1 MFLAGGLLLNFGWLV
16 GTAPDAGWFGYANL
30 TSRQFSPG
38 PHLDFWILA
47 IQILGIS
54 SILGALNFVVT
65 IINMRAA
72 GMRLLWMP
80 VFVWMVLVTQ
90 VLVLLAFPPLTIG
103 MILGVSWVPLHSSA
117 GKPSARLLGPAD
129 LRAGDL
135 AGAVSTW

>member
-1 MFLAGGLLLNFGWLV
+1 MNFGWLV

-38 PHLDFWILA
+38 LRLDFWILA

-54 SILGALNFVVT
+54 SILGAFNFVVT

-90 VLVLLAFPPLTIG
+90 FLVLLAFPPLTVG
-103 MILGVSWVPLHSSA
+103 M
-117 GKPSARLLGPAD
+117 KSARSDSAIQTRPNG
-129 LRAGDL
+129 
-135 AGAVSTW
+135 VTE